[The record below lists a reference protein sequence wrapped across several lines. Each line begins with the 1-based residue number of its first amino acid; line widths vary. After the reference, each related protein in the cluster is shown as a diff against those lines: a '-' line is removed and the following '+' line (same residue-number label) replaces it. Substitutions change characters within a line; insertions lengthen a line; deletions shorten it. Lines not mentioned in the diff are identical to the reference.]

1 MLKSLNPAR
10 FWNRCTHPS
19 LLLVIFLVLGGQ
31 IGFAAIVSGNHD
43 SESRAT
49 TEEQDPA
56 NPTTTA
62 QDPAGLKFN
71 FDDQPWPD
79 VLAWFARQAELSL
92 VINDFPP
99 GGFTFRDSRGY
110 SPTEAIDLLNSV
122 LLTKEFTL
130 IRKDALLIL
139 INTKNGIPYD
149 LVPRKTIEELP
160 TCGRFELVTV
170 AFPMQGRPAETVQ
183 TEVKPLIGPLG
194 KLEILPATGQV
205 LVTETA
211 GRMAAIDALI
221 QAIPLPKPPDK
232 PQPKPEPPPSFLKT
246 YTITDLGL
254 KSTAEF
260 LPAAV
265 GGIRVTTDE
274 PTNQLFIYAT
284 EKQHADIDA
293 VLAKLRES
301 ARPAD
306 LVVKTYR
313 YRSAQPTV
321 LVEQLKALVP
331 GVLFQIDSVGTRL
344 IAIGNAQQQETLQ
357 QALESI
363 EGPAETN
370 LTLKQYPMARTAHA
384 QALETIQKIVPGVSV
399 TAHSTRPQLLVI
411 ATEPQHQQIAGV
423 IEQLSEAG
431 VEMDMDDQQLATFT
445 LEHADPTSTTQTLT
459 SLLPEVK
466 FTVDAANRR
475 LLAVLSAD
483 QQDRVQQWLSVI
495 DVAADP
501 AREVTI
507 EVYSVLPAVQQR
519 LTALLTSTLPAVKS
533 TYDATSK
540 QLLVTALPTDHKKLE
555 ALLETVN
562 ATMPDPIELKTYP
575 LEKSAQAAGLAALQQ
590 LVPEVKVTADATNE
604 RLIVY
609 ATQADHARV
618 AEALQQILTAGLL
631 KPNDEQMLRV
641 YSISHEQ
648 HERLEAI
655 KATLPPEFQGLQFL
669 PTPDPS
675 RLMAWG
681 TPTQHLKLDELL
693 SSLQDAPGTQHDRVL
708 AVYPVGQGDP
718 KLVQDVLSKLFPQA
732 DVSVDATG
740 GRVIVWA
747 TSAQHVQIKQAT
759 EQLASSVDDGWERL
773 LKTYVVREMDLAL
786 VVKTVT
792 PLVPEL
798 TLSMDSVS
806 NQLIAYGRE
815 NDHQKLDE
823 LLQQLKTGSRGA
835 TREIRVYEAGEQDPV
850 ILSTILA
857 GLVPQAKISAQ
868 RGAKGLAVWATVDE
882 HTLIQTAVQQLES
895 LETEKRQLKI
905 LVTVH
910 TGATTAVQF
919 LRGAAPTGVFFP
931 AADGQSVFAFA
942 TEEDLTRVE
951 QIMSELEKKN
961 SQPAQ
966 DELRTYRYPAAVIQA
981 AKPLLTTR
989 VPKAQPMTSVVDDQ
1003 WMVWASAADHVT
1015 IEALLK
1021 SLSENL
1027 PQDTRFRL
1035 QLYNLD
1041 RVSVVDAQAA
1051 ITAVVGTV
1059 TYLTGQE
1066 PRQLRIWTDGVKHAR
1081 VQELLE
1087 QLESQLVST
1096 TEPRPLKVLP
1106 IDPRTTVAL
1115 VYQNLDADL
1124 IAQASIVQN
1133 VERNALL
1140 IRATD
1145 EVQLQIEKSVEQFLA
1160 ALPDAPQRTAKSYQL
1175 NHLTP
1180 TAAVTLLT
1188 TLVPAATYAVDTVN
1202 NKVAATALAEQH
1214 EAIADALQQID
1225 VATEVEVQTKAYR
1238 VPTGY
1243 GAALGTTLAPMYPQ
1257 AKITWD
1263 VSGSAL
1269 IVVARAAEHA
1279 EMDRVLREILEGTQ
1293 DESTTEVYTLGS
1305 ASPVNALAMIKQ
1317 VYPRSQ
1323 GTVDLATNSAVI
1335 TASPRE
1341 HEGIKELMTKL
1352 ESAGQGRQVIAYPIR
1367 KTLPTVAQAAIVQAF
1382 PRATV
1387 SLDTVR
1393 DLLVVT
1399 TNVTEHEQIKQ
1410 LIDSL
1415 EQGPEKPLL
1424 VAKSYALNHL
1434 TATATLTL
1442 LKTLVPAANYA
1453 ADIENNK
1460 LAVTGTA
1467 EQQSQIAATLQ
1478 EIDVPR
1484 TSDLVPRAYRVP
1496 PGYGA
1501 ALGATLAPMY
1511 PRAKIT
1517 SDAYTGATLFVVA
1530 SEAEH
1535 AELDQV
1541 IRDIVEGKESE
1552 SVSQVYRLQTA
1563 TPASALAII
1572 KQVFP
1577 RCQATTD
1584 ATTGMLVVT
1593 ASVADHEKIA
1603 ALVKDLDGA
1612 GTNQV
1617 VQAYELKRT
1626 SLTATQAAIAKVVPR
1641 AVLTADAQ
1649 RGSLIVAA
1657 SAAEQE
1663 QIRGIVAQLESTAST
1678 NMLTK
1683 AYRLQTGDPRSA
1695 ENALEVLLPT
1705 ATFSAD
1711 VAASVLWATAATE
1724 EHEVIQNVIDQ
1735 LEEADQDSA
1744 RVQSFRVAGGDADE
1758 LYSMLQRMYRSDD
1771 SVRLSFQES
1780 SNAILFV
1787 GPAKQ
1792 ELAVKQ
1798 IVEQWSAMGGEQT
1811 GREIKVYDLAEL
1823 DGDVLVESLELLLER
1838 QAPAVDLQVQYT
1850 TNRLLAVATA
1860 EQHEQIVA
1868 AMKELQGESRR
1879 LEVFTLQV
1887 NTPETIEDAIRQL
1900 FLDLPFSASPSVNS
1914 SRENQQLFIRAS
1926 ESQLQ
1931 QIRELLVKL
1940 GEPLTETAN
1949 QSGGPATG
1957 NRGTGNLRVLTSPSA
1972 PRLLQQIEAL
1982 WPQIRPNPLRVVS
1995 PNSPSLPSS
2004 DEPPRSQDLPPTT
2017 EPSEKQPAELDR
2029 QSPSADVL
2037 PSPAP
2042 AVVGTETQVPTS
2054 IQELQDPAP
2063 VLIFPGPNELTV
2075 ASADEEALA
2084 ILEQLF
2090 RILNEQQETAGK
2102 VEISGNFT
2110 IFQLENAGAEEIA
2123 KTVGQLFQQV
2133 TAGQGRGRAS
2143 GNSQNRVSIVA
2154 DERLNSLIV
2163 YGSPVDRRTIESL
2176 IRVLD
2181 VSDVDRSKVRANE
2194 PRIVKVENVLADKI
2208 MGVLESVYR
2217 TQLRPDQPPRVQIPA
2232 GVSVEVAMALREVN
2246 AVAAAPLL
2254 TLEVDQ
2260 ATNSIIVLASER
2272 LSLEVESLIQR
2283 LDREQKAS
2291 NTQGFKVIALE
2302 KGNTERIEATL
2313 RNLIR
2318 DYSRRRPQ

>member
-1 MLKSLNPAR
+1 MLNSLNATR
-10 FWNRCTHPS
+10 FWNRLFYLGI
-19 LLLVIFLVLGGQ
+19 LLIAGLVL
-31 IGFAAIVSGNHD
+31 STD
-43 SESRAT
+43 SNTA
-49 TEEQDPA
+49 
-56 NPTTTA
+56 A
-62 QDPAGLKFN
+62 QDEVANAPPASPTAPEGPAQDANTLKFN

-79 VLAWFARQAELSL
+79 VLAWFARQAGLSL

-130 IRKDALLIL
+130 VRKDSLLIL

-149 LVPRKTIEELP
+149 LVPRKSIQELP

-170 AFPMQGRPAETVQ
+170 AFPLQGRLAEIVQ
-183 TEVKPLIGPLG
+183 AEVKPLIGPLG
-194 KLEILPATGQV
+194 KLEPLPATGQV

-221 QAIPLPKPPDK
+221 QAIPLPKPPK
-232 PQPKPEPPPSFLKT
+232 EPQPKPEPPPQFLKT

-254 KSTAEF
+254 QSTATF

-265 GGIRVTTDE
+265 GGVRVTVDE

-306 LVVKTYR
+306 LVVQTYR

-331 GVLFQIDSVGTRL
+331 GVLFQVDSVGTRL
-344 IAIGNAQQQETLQ
+344 IAIGNAKQQETLQ

-370 LTLKQYPMARTAHA
+370 LSLKQYPMARAA
-384 QALETIQKIVPGVSV
+384 QTQAMETIQKIVPGVSV
-399 TAHSTRPQLLVI
+399 TAHSTRPQLLII
-411 ATEPQHQQIAGV
+411 ATEAQHQQIATV

-431 VEMDMDDQQLATFT
+431 VDVGQGDQQLATFT
-445 LEHADPTSTTQTLT
+445 LVHADPTSTSQTLT
-459 SLLPEVK
+459 TLLPEIK
-466 FTVDAANRR
+466 FTVDTDNRR
-475 LLAVLSAD
+475 LLAVLSTD
-483 QQDRVQQWLSVI
+483 QQQRVQQWLSVI
-495 DVAADP
+495 DVAIAP
-501 AREVTI
+501 EREVKI
-507 EVYSVLPAVQQR
+507 EVYSVAPAVQQR
-519 LTALLTSTLPAVKS
+519 LTTLFTSVLPEVKS
-533 TYDATSK
+533 IYDSTSK
-540 QLLVTALPTDHKKLE
+540 QLLVTALPADHKKLA
-555 ALLETVN
+555 ALLETVQ
-562 ATMPDPIELKTYP
+562 ATMPEPIELKTYP
-575 LEKSAQAAGLAALQQ
+575 LAKTAHSTAMAALQQ
-590 LVPEVKVTADATNE
+590 LVPEVKVSADPE
-604 RLIVY
+604 SEQLIVY
-609 ATQADHARV
+609 ATAEDHVRFA
-618 AEALQQILTAGLL
+618 AALKQLSEAGLVRPADDQL
-631 KPNDEQMLRV
+631 LQV
-641 YSISHEQ
+641 YPIGLDQ
-648 HERLEAI
+648 RERLDAI
-655 KATLPPEFQGLQFL
+655 KTSLPAEFQGIQFL
-669 PTPDPS
+669 PSTDLT
-675 RLMAWG
+675 RLMVWG
-681 TPTQHLKLDELL
+681 TPTQHLKLVELL
-693 SSLQDAPGTQHDRVL
+693 DSLQTAPGEQSDRVL
-708 AVYPVGQGDP
+708 AIYPVEQGDP
-718 KLVQDVLSKLFPQA
+718 KLMQEVLARLFPTA
-732 DVSVDATG
+732 DVDVDADS

-747 TSAQHVQIKQAT
+747 TNAQHAQIKQAAQ
-759 EQLASSVDDGWERL
+759 QLASAAQGGWENL
-773 LKTYVVREMDLAL
+773 LKTYVVRDVDLAL
-786 VVKTVT
+786 VLKTVT
-792 PLVPEL
+792 PLLPQL

-815 NDHQKLDE
+815 KDHEKLQE
-823 LLQQLKTGSRGA
+823 LLNQLQTGNKSGSR
-835 TREIRVYEAGEQDPV
+835 EIKVYEAGDQDPV
-850 ILSTILA
+850 LLSTILS
-857 GLVPQAKISAQ
+857 GLVPQTKISTQ
-868 RGAKGLAVWATVDE
+868 RGAKGLAIWATVEE
-882 HTLIQTAVQQLES
+882 HALIQSTLEQMRS
-895 LETEKRQLKI
+895 LDNEKRQLKI
-905 LVTVH
+905 LSTKH
-910 TGATTAVQF
+910 SGAATAVVF
-919 LRGAAPTGVFFP
+919 LRGAAPNGVFFP
-931 AADGQSVFAFA
+931 AGDNQSIFAFA
-942 TEEDLTRVE
+942 TEEDLARVS
-951 QIMSELEKKN
+951 QIMSELERQN
-961 SQPAQ
+961 SQPSQ
-966 DELRTYRYPAAVIQA
+966 DVLRTYRYPASVIQA

-989 VPKAQPMTSVVDDQ
+989 VPKAQPMTTVVDDQ
-1003 WMVWASAADHVT
+1003 WMIWATESDHQT
-1015 IEALLK
+1015 IESMLK

-1027 PQDTRFRL
+1027 PQDTSFRL

-1041 RVSVVDAQAA
+1041 RVTVVDAQAA
-1051 ITAVVGTV
+1051 ITSVVGTV
-1059 TYLTGQE
+1059 TYLPGSE
-1066 PRQLRIWTDGVKHAR
+1066 PRQLRVWTDGVKHSR

-1087 QLESQLVST
+1087 QLETQLVST

-1106 IDPRTTVAL
+1106 IDARTTVAL
-1115 VYQNLDADL
+1115 VFQNLDAEL
-1124 IAQASIVQN
+1124 IAKASIVQN

-1145 EVQLQIEKSVEQFLA
+1145 DVQQQIEQAVAQFLT
-1160 ALPDAPQRTAKSYQL
+1160 ALPDAPQRTAQSYQL

-1214 EAIADALQQID
+1214 QAIADALQQID
-1225 VATEVEVQTKAYR
+1225 VATEIQVETRAYR

-1243 GAALGTTLAPMYPQ
+1243 GAALGTSLAPMYPQ
-1257 AKITWD
+1257 AKVTWD

-1269 IVVARAAEHA
+1269 IIVARAAEHA
-1279 EMDRVLREILEGTQ
+1279 ELDRVLREILEGSQ
-1293 DESTTEVYTLGS
+1293 DESTTEIYALAT

-1367 KTLPTVAQAAIVQAF
+1367 KSLPTVAQTALLQAF

-1399 TNVTEHEQIKQ
+1399 TSLAEHEQVKQ
-1410 LIDSL
+1410 WIETF

-1424 VAKSYALNHL
+1424 IAKSYAMNHL
-1434 TATATLTL
+1434 TAAATMTL

-1453 ADIENNK
+1453 VDAENNK

-1484 TSDLVPRAYRVP
+1484 AVDMLPRAYRVP
-1496 PGYGA
+1496 PGFGA
-1501 ALGATLAPMY
+1501 ALGATLAPLY

-1517 SDAYTGATLFVVA
+1517 SDAYTGSTLFVVA
-1530 SEAEH
+1530 SESEH
-1535 AELDQV
+1535 AELDLL
-1541 IRDIVEGKESE
+1541 IRDVLEGKESE
-1552 SVSQVYRLQTA
+1552 SISHVYRLGSA
-1563 TPASALAII
+1563 TPATVVTIV
-1572 KQVFP
+1572 KQIFP
-1577 RCQATTD
+1577 RCQATAD
-1584 ATTGMLVVT
+1584 ATSGTLVVT
-1593 ASVADHEKIA
+1593 ASAADHEKIA
-1603 ALVKDLDGA
+1603 ALVKDLDGS
-1612 GTNQV
+1612 GTNFA

-1626 SLTATQAAIAKVVPR
+1626 SLTATQAAIAKVFPR
-1641 AVLTADAQ
+1641 AVLTPDAQ
-1649 RGSLIVAA
+1649 RGGLIVAA
-1657 SAAEQE
+1657 SLEEQQ
-1663 QIRGIVAQLESTAST
+1663 QIRGIVEQLEAGSST
-1678 NMLTK
+1678 NLLTK
-1683 AYRLQTGDPRSA
+1683 AYRLQAGNPRSA
-1695 ENALEVLLPT
+1695 ENALEVLLPA

-1711 VAASVLWATAATE
+1711 VSASVLWATTDVEGHA
-1724 EHEVIQNVIDQ
+1724 VIRNVIDQ
-1735 LEEADQDSA
+1735 LEAADQDSA
-1744 RVQSFRVAGGDADE
+1744 RVQTFQVAGGNSED
-1758 LYSMLQRMYRSDD
+1758 LYTLLQRMYRNDD
-1771 SVRLSFQES
+1771 SVRLSFQRR

-1798 IVEQWSAMGGEQT
+1798 IVDQWSAMGGEQA

-1823 DGDVLVESLELLLER
+1823 DGDVLVESLELLMER
-1838 QAPAVDLQVQYT
+1838 QVPAVDLQVQYT

-1868 AMKELQGESRR
+1868 AMKELQGAARR

-1931 QIRELLVKL
+1931 QIRELLLKL
-1940 GEPLTETAN
+1940 GEPLAESSAIPGRP
-1949 QSGGPATG
+1949 SIGI
-1957 NRGTGNLRVLTSPSA
+1957 RGTGNMRILTSPAA
-1972 PRLLQQIEAL
+1972 PRLLQQIEEL
-1982 WPQIRPNPLRVVS
+1982 WPQISPNPLRIVS
-1995 PNSPSLPSS
+1995 PSEGDKSRSPGSLRNENRSELPLDSP
-2004 DEPPRSQDLPPTT
+2004 DEQPLPTPT
-2017 EPSEKQPAELDR
+2017 PLAN
-2029 QSPSADVL
+2029 
-2037 PSPAP
+2037 
-2042 AVVGTETQVPTS
+2042 ETTVTRVPTS
-2054 IQELQDPAP
+2054 LEPLQDRPP
-2063 VLIFPGPNELTV
+2063 VLIFPSANELTV
-2075 ASADEEALA
+2075 ASADQEALA
-2084 ILEQLF
+2084 IIEQLF
-2090 RILNEQQETAGK
+2090 RILNEQQESAGK

-2110 IFQLENAGAEEIA
+2110 IFQMENAGAAEMA

-2133 TAGQGRGRAS
+2133 TAGQSRGRS
-2143 GNSQNRVSIVA
+2143 SSNSQNRVSIVA

-2181 VSDVDRSKVRANE
+2181 VSDAARSMVRVNE
-2194 PRIVKVENVLADKI
+2194 PRIVKVDNVLADKI
-2208 MGVLESVYR
+2208 MGVLESIYR

-2246 AVAAAPLL
+2246 AAAAAPLL

-2272 LSLEVESLIQR
+2272 LSMEVEALIHR
-2283 LDREQKAS
+2283 LDREHKEG

-2302 KGNTERIEATL
+2302 KGNTQRIEETL
-2313 RNLIR
+2313 RRLIR
-2318 DYSRRRPQ
+2318 DYSRRRP